1 LIKDVIISILPILK
15 EVDYMQQQMVNFEN
29 HQFDVLNEWVDL
41 GVNIVPNAKREKE
54 KFERIIFVNILKDVD
69 HLLIFQCTSLSM
81 EIDELVAKRFQ

>member
-1 LIKDVIISILPILK
+1 LIKNVIISILPILK

-29 HQFDVLNEWVDL
+29 HQFDVLNELVDL

>member
-29 HQFDVLNEWVDL
+29 HQFDVLNELVDL

-69 HLLIFQCTSLSM
+69 HLLIFQCTSLLM

>member
-29 HQFDVLNEWVDL
+29 HRFDVLNELVDL

>member
-29 HQFDVLNEWVDL
+29 HRFDVLNELVDL

-69 HLLIFQCTSLSM
+69 HLLIFQCTSFLM

>member
-1 LIKDVIISILPILK
+1 
-15 EVDYMQQQMVNFEN
+15 MQQQMVNFEN